1 MGWVVNLAVTW
12 FARQALALKIIIVVV
27 LGLLPVLAVALFF
40 YANNLRK
47 SIEDEWGAWLQGY
60 AYHLASRT
68 NANLGERQ
76 FDVLLMSGSAVL
88 NQNLE
93 TRLEHLIANSREKYS
108 QMLVLDK
115 NGKILAAAAQDE
127 SGESLETRSLLGR
140 DLSSESWFQSAK
152 KLPEGEFHQL
162 EPEVDQLQKQLEPG
176 EHLGMRFSA
185 PIRNAAGQVIGVWSN
200 LYKWSDIE
208 NLVFALQERGENE
221 NSSINFVILNRL
233 GVVLEHPEKTLI
245 KKSTITDSAAQV
257 QKDKSEGFVV
267 GRNYKDQT
275 PEKGMEGWF
284 RSTFESDKL
293 GWVFVAS
300 ESYQDIEDSVRQSII
315 EVLWICLAVLVVVV
329 VVLVLATRYVSR
341 GLKQLGQ
348 NAADLALGDLEQN
361 LGRYPKDELGR
372 FAESFRTMIGYQQ
385 RMANAASA
393 IRQGDL
399 SQQVTPASDKDVL
412 GQAFNGMTKNLTDL
426 LETLQKGTVA
436 LSSASEQMRAS
447 SQAQASSVSGQ
458 FAAIAQTS
466 ATVDEVQTTTEQ
478 ALEYAVQTRE
488 SAKSIR
494 QVVQLGVE
502 ATDQANQ
509 SMGDI
514 KARVSDIAENILAL
528 SEQTQA
534 IGDIIALVGKL
545 SDQSNLLSL
554 NAAIEAARAGEH
566 GKGFGVVALEIRTLA
581 EQSKAAT
588 VRVRDL
594 LSQIQSAT
602 NSAVMTTEQGIK
614 VAESGVE
621 SIARVSEVISH
632 LSEAIESAAQNAH
645 LISASVQ
652 QHSVGMNQ
660 IADAMQHLK
669 TNAETTLSASEQSKS
684 SANAL
689 AELARRLKNLTDGY
703 TLPQNSHSKVS
714 D

>member
-1 MGWVVNLAVTW
+1 MGRVVNFVVSW
-12 FARQALALKIIIVVV
+12 FARQALAVKLIIVVV

-40 YANNLRK
+40 YASNLRK

-60 AYHLASRT
+60 AYHLASRLD
-68 NANLGERQ
+68 ANLGERQ
-76 FDVLLMSGSAVL
+76 WDVQFMAGSALL
-88 NQNLE
+88 NQNLQA
-93 TRLEHLIANSREKYS
+93 RLEQLIANSREKYS
-108 QMLVLDK
+108 QMLVLDN
-115 NGKILAAAAQDE
+115 NGTVLAAAAQDE
-127 SGESLETRSLLGR
+127 SGELLETRSLMGRNLG
-140 DLSSESWFQSAK
+140 SESWFQSAK
-152 KLPEGEFHQL
+152 KLPTGEFHQL
-162 EPEVDQLQKQLEPG
+162 EPEIDRLQQQLEPG
-176 EHLGMRFSA
+176 DHLGMRFSA
-185 PIRNAAGQVIGVWSN
+185 PIRNGVGQVIGVWSN
-200 LYKWSDIE
+200 LYKWSDVE
-208 NLVFALQERGENE
+208 NMVFALQERGENE
-221 NSSINFVILNRL
+221 NSSINFVILNSL
-233 GVVLEHPEKTLI
+233 GVVLEHPQKSLI
-245 KKSTITDSAAQV
+245 KQSTITDSAAQN
-257 QKDKSEGFVV
+257 QKDKPEGFVV
-267 GRNYKDQT
+267 GRNYLSET
-275 PEKGMEGWF
+275 PEKGMEGWY
-284 RSTFESDKL
+284 RSKNESGNL
-293 GWVFVAS
+293 GWVFIAS
-300 ESYQDIEDSVRQSII
+300 ESYTDVEASVRQSII

-329 VVLVLATRYVSR
+329 LVLTLATRSVSR
-341 GLKQLGQ
+341 GLRQLGQ
-348 NAADLALGDLEQN
+348 NAAGLALGDLEQP
-361 LGRYPKDELGR
+361 LGSYAKDEFGR
-372 FAESFRTMIGYQQ
+372 FAESFRTMMGYQQ

-399 SQQVTPASDKDVL
+399 TQTVLPASDKDVL
-412 GQAFNGMTKNLTDL
+412 GQAFIGMTENLTSL

-436 LSSASEQMRAS
+436 LSSASEQMRVS
-447 SQAQASSVSGQ
+447 SQTQASSVSGQ

-466 ATVDEVQTTTEQ
+466 ATVDQVQTTTEQ

-494 QVVQLGVE
+494 QVVLLGVE
-502 ATDQANQ
+502 ATGQANQ

-566 GKGFGVVALEIRTLA
+566 GKGFSVVALEIRNLA

-588 VRVRDL
+588 LRVREL

-614 VAESGVE
+614 VAEVGVE

-632 LSEAIESAAQNAH
+632 LSETIESAAQNAH

-660 IADAMQHLK
+660 ISSAMQHLK
-669 TNAETTLSASEQSKS
+669 QNAETTLLASEQSKS
-684 SANAL
+684 AAQELAAL
-689 AELARRLKNLTDGY
+689 ASRLKALTDGY
-703 TLPQNSHSKVS
+703 VLPSNSHSEVS